1 LAMMYT
7 FQVECI
13 EGDFG
18 EGCVAMCQVSP
29 RLGKLQLTKYK
40 CLVVMT
46 QVPHEAPVLR
56 LDSGQTSPKH
66 DVAQWRDER
75 S

>member
-1 LAMMYT
+1 MYT
-7 FQVECI
+7 FQVGCN

-29 RLGKLQLTKYK
+29 RPVNLQLMKYK
-40 CLVVMT
+40 CLVIVT
-46 QVPHEAPVLR
+46 QVLSETPPLR
-56 LDSGQTSPKH
+56 VDSGQTSPKQG
-66 DVAQWRDER
+66 VAQWRDER